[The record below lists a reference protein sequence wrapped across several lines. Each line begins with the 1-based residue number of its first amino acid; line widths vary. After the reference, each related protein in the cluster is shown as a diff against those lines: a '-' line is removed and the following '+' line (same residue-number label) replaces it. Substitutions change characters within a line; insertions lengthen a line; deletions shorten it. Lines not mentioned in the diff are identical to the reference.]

1 MKSWNIP
8 VTWEVYGRVVI
19 EANTLEEAM
28 EKARDDE
35 GVIPLPD
42 ENDYVDGSWRLTEE
56 DVETVRSLYNNN
68 EKDDLEEKNYGKKK
82 R

>member
-1 MKSWNIP
+1 MKGWSIP

-42 ENDYVDGSWRLTEE
+42 ENDYVDGSWRVTEE
-56 DVETVRSLYNNN
+56 DVEIVRTLYNNN
-68 EKDDLEEKNYGKKK
+68 QKDD
-82 R
+82 

>member
-1 MKSWNIP
+1 MKSWDIP

-42 ENDYVDGSWRLTEE
+42 ENDYVDGSWRVTEE
-56 DVETVRSLYNNN
+56 DAEIVRTLYNNN
-68 EKDDLEEKNYGKKK
+68 QKDD
-82 R
+82 

>member
-1 MKSWNIP
+1 MKSWSIP

-19 EANTLEEAM
+19 ESNTLEEAM

-42 ENDYVDGSWRLTEE
+42 ENDYVDGSWRVTEE
-56 DVETVRSLYNNN
+56 DVEIVRTLYNNN
-68 EKDDLEEKNYGKKK
+68 QKDD
-82 R
+82 

>member
-1 MKSWNIP
+1 MKSWSIP

>member
-1 MKSWNIP
+1 MKSWSIP

-42 ENDYVDGSWRLTEE
+42 ENDYVDGSWRVTEE
-56 DVETVRSLYNNN
+56 AVEIVRTLYNNN
-68 EKDDLEEKNYGKKK
+68 QKDD
-82 R
+82 

>member
-1 MKSWNIP
+1 MKSWSIP

-42 ENDYVDGSWRLTEE
+42 ENDYVDGSWRVTEE
-56 DVETVRSLYNNN
+56 DVEIIRTLYNNN
-68 EKDDLEEKNYGKKK
+68 QKDDLEEKNYGKKK

>member
-1 MKSWNIP
+1 MKSWSIP

-42 ENDYVDGSWRLTEE
+42 ENDYVDGSWRVTEE
-56 DVETVRSLYNNN
+56 DVEIVRTLYNNN
-68 EKDDLEEKNYGKKK
+68 QKDD
-82 R
+82 

>member
-1 MKSWNIP
+1 MKSWSIP

-35 GVIPLPD
+35 GVIPLPN
-42 ENDYVDGSWRLTEE
+42 ENDYVDGSWRVTEE
-56 DVETVRSLYNNN
+56 DVEIVRTLYNNN
-68 EKDDLEEKNYGKKK
+68 QKDD
-82 R
+82 

>member
-1 MKSWNIP
+1 MKSWSSP

-42 ENDYVDGSWRLTEE
+42 ENDYVDGSWRVTEE
-56 DVETVRSLYNNN
+56 DVEIVRTLYNNN
-68 EKDDLEEKNYGKKK
+68 QKDDLEEKNYGKKK

>member
-1 MKSWNIP
+1 MKTWEIP

-42 ENDYVDGSWRLTEE
+42 ENDYVDGSWRVTEE
-56 DVETVRSLYNNN
+56 DVEIVRTLYNNN
-68 EKDDLEEKNYGKKK
+68 QKDD
-82 R
+82 

>member
-1 MKSWNIP
+1 MKSWSIP

-35 GVIPLPD
+35 GHPFA
-42 ENDYVDGSWRLTEE
+42 
-56 DVETVRSLYNNN
+56 
-68 EKDDLEEKNYGKKK
+68 
-82 R
+82 

>member
-1 MKSWNIP
+1 MKSWSIP

-42 ENDYVDGSWRLTEE
+42 ENDYVDGSWRVTEE
-56 DVETVRSLYNNN
+56 DVEIVRTLYNNN
-68 EKDDLEEKNYGKKK
+68 QKDDLEEKNYGKKK

>member
-1 MKSWNIP
+1 MKSWSIP
-8 VTWEVYGRVVI
+8 VTWEVYGRVVV

-42 ENDYVDGSWRLTEE
+42 ENDYVDGSWRVTEE
-56 DVETVRSLYNNN
+56 DVEIVRTLYNNN
-68 EKDDLEEKNYGKKK
+68 QKDD
-82 R
+82 

>member
-42 ENDYVDGSWRLTEE
+42 ENDYVDGSWRVTEE
-56 DVETVRSLYNNN
+56 DAEIVRTLYNNN
-68 EKDDLEEKNYGKKK
+68 QKDD
-82 R
+82 

>member
-1 MKSWNIP
+1 MKSWSIP

-28 EKARDDE
+28 AKARDDE

-68 EKDDLEEKNYGKKK
+68 EKDDLEEKNNGKKK